1 MIFKQIANNV
11 FEEIEW
17 TPKAKYNWEEIPQEE
32 LYEDGELS
40 TSEVQDKIINH
51 VLNKGDWIVVRRIDT

>member
-11 FEEIEW
+11 FEEVEW
-17 TPKAKYNWEEIPQEE
+17 TPEAKYNWEEVPQEE

-40 TSEVQDKIINH
+40 LSEVQDKVIH
-51 VLNKGDWIVVRRIDT
+51 RVLDKGDWIVVRRINK

>member
-17 TPKAKYNWEEIPQEE
+17 TPKEKYDWEEIPEEE

-40 TSEVQDKIINH
+40 TSEVQDKVLHH
-51 VLNKGDWIVVRRIDT
+51 VLDEGDWIVVRRINK